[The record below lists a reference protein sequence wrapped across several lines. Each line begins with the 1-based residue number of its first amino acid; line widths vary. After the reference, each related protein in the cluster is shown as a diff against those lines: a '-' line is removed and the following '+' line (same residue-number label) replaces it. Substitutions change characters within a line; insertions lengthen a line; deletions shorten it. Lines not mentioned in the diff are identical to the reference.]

1 MASTYTSN
9 LAVEK
14 PGSGDYVGTWNTP
27 VNSDFDIFDQA
38 IGTHQIIDLSG
49 GSITLSTAQTRSAQL
64 KFYGALPSNVTVT
77 IPGLSSAP
85 GTTISGKSWIVQSQ
99 CTNSSLYTITLQTT
113 VSGQQVVCVPPY
125 EPTTVFIEGTNSSQA
140 GSIKYA
146 NLGRVGTL
154 WDYIGS
160 SVPNWVTACTVPPY
174 LNCDGTTFSSATY
187 PALATI
193 LGGTTLPDTRGRFRA
208 TLNQGQSRITSGSST
223 GGVDGNTNLA
233 SGGSQTTTLSSQNVP
248 PVPITDPGHTHET
261 SSGARFL
268 TNASTTSTI
277 TYTGGPFSLTGSTI
291 TGSRVTGITAG
302 STSPTNFSNIP
313 PAVIVGITMIRS
325 A

>member
-27 VNSDFDIFDQA
+27 VNSDFDVFDQA
-38 IGTHQIIDLSG
+38 IGTHQIVDLSG
-49 GSITLSTAQTRSAQL
+49 GSVTLSTAQTRSAQW

-113 VSGQQVVCVPPY
+113 VAGQQTVCVPPY
-125 EPTTVFIEGTNSSQA
+125 NPVTVFIEGTNSSQA
-140 GSIKYA
+140 GSIKYSD
-146 NLGRVGTL
+146 LEMVGAIR
-154 WDYIGS
+154 DFIGS
-160 SVPNWVTACTVPPY
+160 SVPNWVTGCTVPPY

-223 GGVDGNTNLA
+223 GGVDGNTNFA

-248 PVPITDPGHTHET
+248 SVPITDPGHTHGI
-261 SSGARFL
+261 SSGALFI
-268 TNASTTSTI
+268 TNMTSASDISI
-277 TYTGGPFSLTGSTI
+277 TGGTGLA
-291 TGSRVTGITAG
+291 GSSVTASAVTGISAG

-313 PAVIVGITMIRS
+313 PAVIIGLTLIRS